1 MRVKLLSY
9 TPDPEII
16 VASAAKLC
24 YSNKKIEDLMNNLT
38 QEEVEK
44 FVKELSDIGHES
56 PFEHISFT
64 FGIEGV
70 SRSLLA
76 QLTRHR
82 IASYS
87 VKSQRYVKENQ
98 FEYIIPHA
106 IENIPE
112 AKEIFMKTM
121 ENNQIAYNKLVDL
134 LLLEQIKDFWR
145 CEGVHEEELI
155 KYEDSLLED
164 FKERYRKGYNKLEK
178 QVIEDA
184 RYVFPNAC
192 ETKII
197 FTMNAR
203 SLFNFFSLRCCNRA
217 QWEIKEVANEMLKL
231 VKNVA
236 PNVFKYAGRP
246 CIKGYC
252 PEGNMQCEEFKG
264 KIPTLNILLDSYK
277 KGDN

>member
-1 MRVKLLSY
+1 MKVKLLAY
-9 TPDPEII
+9 TPNPEMV
-16 VASAAKLC
+16 VANSARLC
-24 YSNKKIEDLMNNLT
+24 YSSMDIDGLFNKYTDEQNKNMIDKLM
-38 QEEVEK
+38 
-44 FVKELSDIGHES
+44 DMHHDS
-56 PFEHISFT
+56 PTEHITFT

-145 CEGVHEEELI
+145 CEGVPENKIIE
-155 KYEDSLLED
+155 YEDDLIDD
-164 FKERYRKGYNKLEK
+164 FKERYKNGYKIMEK
-178 QVIEDA
+178 KAIEDA

-197 FTMNAR
+197 ITMNAR
-203 SLFNFFSLRCCNRA
+203 SLMNFFKLRCCNRA
-217 QWEIKEVANEMLKL
+217 QWEIRELADKMLVECKQI
-231 VKNVA
+231 A
-236 PNVFKYAGRP
+236 PNLFKYAGAS
-246 CIKGYC
+246 CMFGSC
-252 PEGNMQCEEFKG
+252 SEGSKSCGSPRRLEEYERNG
-264 KIPTLNILLDSYK
+264 E
-277 KGDN
+277 